1 VNGHRWS
8 RSKELLFGGF
18 FAAVGWQRSMARAG
32 FLSPANDPDGP
43 GESRKKRFGIPSAF
57 TFILGSDS
65 GRAAAASSSRDEA
78 NRLVYKQHEQRTVI
92 GCRCSRPADY
102 ATGADEKRC

>member
-1 VNGHRWS
+1 MGTDGR
-8 RSKELLFGGF
+8 
-18 FAAVGWQRSMARAG
+18 AQRSSCSAVFSPPSVGSVPWRSDR